1 MTSTKGASNCSLT
14 ILSSYNPSIPKL
26 LEGRHKARGLSY
38 KFNNLDPN
46 TGNYEEIGKKRFEIL
61 SELLGKVGSGTFIE
75 APFLPDY
82 GSNVSIGENCF
93 MNFGLV

>member
-1 MTSTKGASNCSLT
+1 M
-14 ILSSYNPSIPKL
+14 SSYDPLHPTL
-26 LEGRHKARGLSY
+26 LEGRHKARGLTY

-46 TGNYEEIGKKRFEIL
+46 TGNYEEIGNKRAEML

-75 APFLPDY
+75 TPFSPDY

-93 MNFGLV
+93 MNFGLVQMS